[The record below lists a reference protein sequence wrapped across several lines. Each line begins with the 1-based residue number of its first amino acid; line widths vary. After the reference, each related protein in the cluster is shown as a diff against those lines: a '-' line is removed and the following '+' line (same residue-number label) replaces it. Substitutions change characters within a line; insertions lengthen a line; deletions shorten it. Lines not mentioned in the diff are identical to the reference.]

1 MSLDWLKAVLL
12 IGFLATLADPMAF
25 TCFVLFVIPLYVYLG
40 RERGEM
46 ILGGKVEP
54 FLVYGA
60 VVGLTGLMFL
70 YVAGFDVPTNVG
82 KLKAYL
88 AASAL
93 ILIGA
98 MWFVLYFK
106 YRTEE

>member
-1 MSLDWLKAVLL
+1 MSFDLLKAVLL
-12 IGFLATLADPMAF
+12 IGFLVTLADQMAF

-88 AASAL
+88 AARAPL
-93 ILIGA
+93 FFGA
-98 MWFVLYFK
+98 GWVVLF
-106 YRTEE
+106 